1 MTESATRPKTA
12 ITLVL
17 WLCASVVGAN
27 LVTLQPAKADYYNH
41 HRNERHHANP
51 YRDNDGSNY
60 GYGYRHN
67 WHHHHRYEP
76 RCTNRAVPYWDSFW
90 GQWRTNYV
98 RECW

>member
-1 MTESATRPKTA
+1 MTGSLTRPKTA

-27 LVTLQPAKADYYNH
+27 LVILQPAKAENYNH
-41 HRNERHHANP
+41 HRSERHHANP
-51 YRDNDGSNY
+51 YRDNDGDR
-60 GYGYRHN
+60 YRHN

-76 RCTNRAVPYWDSFW
+76 RCATRAVPYWDSFW

>member
-1 MTESATRPKTA
+1 MTGSLTRPKTA

-27 LVTLQPAKADYYNH
+27 LVILQPAKADYYNH

-51 YRDNDGSNY
+51 YRDNDGG
-60 GYGYRHN
+60 GYHHR
-67 WHHHHRYEP
+67 WRHHHRYGQ
-76 RCTNRAVPYWDSFW
+76 RCSTRAVPYWDSFW